1 MPSFPKR
8 KIVVAIALSAISLPA
23 FCQTAIP
30 PAQTFPN
37 EDVAKTSD
45 LLNEARQIAGDDLYP
60 HFMRRCVLSQIYSL
74 YANSA
79 EAPLQMDPIQVF
91 DNLYFIGQGAV
102 SAWAVKTS
110 AGLVIIDALN
120 NAAEAEDILVGGLR
134 RLGLN
139 PADMRYLIITHEHG
153 DHFGG
158 ARYLQ
163 DTYGVQLV
171 ASDPAWNTM
180 DDGTASSPRRNVTV
194 SDVEH
199 WTVGD
204 TTFLFTVTP
213 GHTPGALSTIFS
225 VYDHGKRHVG
235 ALYGGFGIPASA
247 ENKILQIQSLDRF
260 ADITRREHVDTLLA
274 NHQTQD
280 LSLYNHDL
288 LRHRRVKRDADPE
301 SSRAHDFKDP
311 HPYVIGQRSY
321 QRYLALQSVC
331 VRVSAA
337 RNGQD
342 LGD

>member
-1 MPSFPKR
+1 MSSFSKT
-8 KIVVAIALSAISLPA
+8 KIAAAIALSVVSLSA
-23 FCQTAIP
+23 FPQTTIP

-45 LLNEARQIAGDDLYP
+45 LLNKAREIAGDDLYP

-79 EAPLQMDPIQVF
+79 EAPLQMDPIRVF

-102 SAWAVKTS
+102 SAWAVATRE
-110 AGLVIIDALN
+110 GLVIIDSLN
-120 NAAEAEDILVGGLR
+120 NADEAENILVGGLR
-134 RLGLN
+134 KLGFN
-139 PADMRYLIITHEHG
+139 PGDIRYLIITHEHG

-158 ARYLQ
+158 ARYMQ
-163 DTYGVQLV
+163 DTYGVKLV
-171 ASDPAWNTM
+171 ASDPAWAAM
-180 DDGTASSPRRNVTV
+180 DNGTPSRPARNITV
-194 SDVEH
+194 SDGER

-213 GHTPGALSTIFS
+213 GHTPGSLSTIFD
-225 VYDHGKRHVG
+225 VYDHGRRHVG

-247 ENKILQIQSLDRF
+247 ENKVLQIQSLDRF
-260 ADITRREHVDTLLA
+260 AEITKRERVDTLLA

-288 LRHRRVKRDADPE
+288 LRHRRLKRDADSE
-301 SSRAHDFKDP
+301 HVKAHGFKDS
-311 HPYVIGQRSY
+311 HPYVIGQRAY
-321 QRYLALQSVC
+321 QRYLDLQSVC